1 MKKILIIL
9 TAFLSLLIITPSP
22 SKAISIST
30 CPSAVNRSAVN
41 RSTVCTDQ
49 TASGKNPIIK
59 ALKVVLNVLS
69 FIAGII
75 AVIGLT
81 TAGFRMIVGGGN
93 SEQYNSSRNTVLF
106 VIIGIAVVVLSQ
118 TIVIFVLDK
127 LK

>member
-9 TAFLSLLIITPSP
+9 TAFLSLLIIAPSP

-30 CPSAVNRSAVN
+30 CPGAVNN
-41 RSTVCTDQ
+41 STVCTDQ

-81 TAGFRMIVGGGN
+81 TAGFRMIIGGGN

>member
-9 TAFLSLLIITPSP
+9 TAFLSLMIITPSP

-30 CPSAVNRSAVN
+30 CPSMVNS
-41 RSTVCTDQ
+41 STVCTDQ

>member
-30 CPSAVNRSAVN
+30 CPSAVNSSTA
-41 RSTVCTDQ
+41 TVCTDQ

>member
-30 CPSAVNRSAVN
+30 CPSAVNRS
-41 RSTVCTDQ
+41 TVCADQ